1 MFILLSHRQIIFS
14 FDCKDTQKKR
24 PDQIKSKKNGV
35 TVLLTTLYA
44 ITNSFLS
51 R

>member
-1 MFILLSHRQIIFS
+1 MILK
-14 FDCKDTQKKR
+14 FDCKDSENKR

-35 TVLLTTLYA
+35 TALLTPLYA
-44 ITNSFLS
+44 IANSFFS

>member
-1 MFILLSHRQIIFS
+1 MIFN
-14 FDCKDTQKKR
+14 FDCKDSENKR

-35 TVLLTTLYA
+35 TVLLTALYTLA
-44 ITNSFLS
+44 NSFFS